1 MTSTVD
7 VTTHPLDSSLAH
19 LGTICYKIFMSVMS
33 LMTKRLLVM
42 IHMYYFYKYQNVLGK
57 HTIYTFLAKKSEK
70 NLHFNLKIS
79 DK

>member
-1 MTSTVD
+1 
-7 VTTHPLDSSLAH
+7 
-19 LGTICYKIFMSVMS
+19 MSVMS